1 MAEPANGALPMVYQ
15 LRVVLRG
22 ISPLIWRRLLVVV
35 AYQSSSSSSSS
46 SWPSVGSRSSRSR
59 PSSAGSRNE

>member
-1 MAEPANGALPMVYQ
+1 MAEPANRALPMVYQ

-35 AYQSSSSSSSS
+35 ACQSSSSSS

>member
-35 AYQSSSSSSSS
+35 ACQSSSS

>member
-1 MAEPANGALPMVYQ
+1 MAEPTNGALPMVYQ

-35 AYQSSSSSSSS
+35 VCQSSSSSS

>member
-22 ISPLIWRRLLVVV
+22 ISPLIWRLLVVV
-35 AYQSSSSSSSS
+35 ACQSSSSSS